1 MRQLSRIGPGAGAGG
16 RMGSGRNKNRYCAQT
31 EETVP
36 LFTSVSV
43 SSRGQAEPDLGHSTA
58 TDTTRARPVRE
69 H

>member
-1 MRQLSRIGPGAGAGG
+1 
-16 RMGSGRNKNRYCAQT
+16 MGSGRNKNRYCART

-69 H
+69 Y